1 MVKVLKVWRLHKG
14 QGYAYSANMSTWKW
28 IPAAAYIS
36 NKEYKSCLYWLVNCF
51 SGNFHS
57 VESGLRRSKCHVLG
71 SHCYIWKYMF
81 LSGTKSG
88 VREHHPSLRPPLP
101 FLSPFLL
108 SDTVSSASLHRLAES
123 WDWVQSMLQIT
134 RRKTM
139 KQPITMADPLRLW
152 SEEPNKVF
160 PSFPFGKPCFQE

>member
-101 FLSPFLL
+101 FLSSFPPEWYRVFCLPAQ
-108 SDTVSSASLHRLAES
+108 VSG
-123 WDWVQSMLQIT
+123 
-134 RRKTM
+134 K
-139 KQPITMADPLRLW
+139 LRL
-152 SEEPNKVF
+152 SSINAPNYQTKDDEAAHYYGW
-160 PSFPFGKPCFQE
+160 PT